1 MVAKQN
7 KEKLQKNIDV
17 NMCVCVRLGHSLILS
32 LVLLDTGGGE
42 FRAGQG
48 QPHQQHHRVAHY
60 QAAHHTSGSSSLN
73 SIHKVSQLSHF

>member
-1 MVAKQN
+1 MICQN
-7 KEKLQKNIDV
+7 KGKAPENIDV
-17 NMCVCVRLGHSLILS
+17 NMSLCARLGHSLILS